1 MRSSSVRD
9 RALKLSFH
17 ALVIPPKQNSNGNAA
32 NVHVHTDAEG
42 GVAEADGASVD
53 ALQVK
58 RVLKLMRPH
67 YNSLK
72 VSGCLSLCVCFFNES
87 FCD

>member
-9 RALKLSFH
+9 RALKLSFY
-17 ALVIPPKQNSNGNAA
+17 ALCK
-32 NVHVHTDAEG
+32 HTADTEG
-42 GVAEADGASVD
+42 GVVEDNATVNAI
-53 ALQVK
+53 QMK

-72 VSGCLSLCVCFFNES
+72 VRSLLLCSMFLKMHSLFSYYLPFGVS
-87 FCD
+87 D